1 MEHIYLS
8 HHGIK
13 GQKWGIRRFQL
24 KNGKL
29 TAAGKKR
36 YSEDDEEQKKKAEED
51 SAPKKK
57 SVSEMSDQELR
68 DAVARAQLEEN
79 YRRYYETPA
88 QQKQVSAGQ
97 KFAKEMLKKVVV
109 DPAIDAAA
117 KGMRTSLDKAVND
130 AFNKKKEDSIRDL
143 VKRDIR
149 DLNESQLKRVV
160 EYKDL
165 EKRLNDHN
173 DRDSVM
179 ERESKRIDF
188 EQKKLGYEKNLM
200 SRDIMSKQL
209 EKATAEAEKAVKDL
223 EMTSYVKDKEE
234 SVRRGQE
241 AVRQMFEAPMA
252 LPVPKDDL
260 KHSDVLEHHG
270 IKGQRWGVRRYQKK
284 DGSLTAAGKKRVLTY
299 EQRVKNKMDEYNE
312 KHPERSKEVNFK
324 IMMYKEADRETDIHK
339 RKMSV
344 MGDATAVATM
354 ASYGLAGVPGLA
366 LSSAAA
372 ITVAKGEEYV
382 YKKRLYTLA
391 ELAAKEVK
399 HSDILEHH
407 GIKGQRWGIRRFQN
421 KDGTLTS
428 AGKKRYSDD
437 DEVVMKKGEVGNHI
451 SGTRT
456 IRLNRNETYLY
467 DPNNE
472 HDRQVYEGAYAE
484 YVKLGKGYCNRY
496 IHEYEFKKDLISPS
510 AEKRVELFI
519 DMYRDNP
526 ALYST
531 SLNAVKGS
539 YQKADYKT
547 LTDKNKNIASYKKE
561 FDENTSDKELRKY
574 GYDTFTALQ
583 EYGSKTPA
591 VKSYYDKVKDL
602 GYNALVDD
610 NNRSVYNDAVKP
622 FIVLN
627 GKKTLKEKNV
637 ELLTDIEQKEQEE
650 KLRKYMKKKYGKNNI
665 AL

>member
-68 DAVARAQLEEN
+68 DAVSRAQLEEN

-130 AFNKKKEDSIRDL
+130 AFNKKKEESIRDL

-160 EYKDL
+160 DYKDL

-234 SVRRGQE
+234 SVHRGQE

-252 LPVPKDDL
+252 LPAPKDDL
-260 KHSDVLEHHG
+260 KHSEVLEHHG
-270 IKGQRWGVRRYQKK
+270 IKGQRWGVRRFQNKN
-284 DGSLTAAGKKRVLTY
+284 GTLTSAGKRRALTY
-299 EQRVKNKMDEYNE
+299 TGRTKKMFEEYNE
-312 KHPERSKEVNFK
+312 KHPERSKELNYKIAGLKEYDRLKGRRQDSNTNFLFAAEYG
-324 IMMYKEADRETDIHK
+324 IMV
-339 RKMSV
+339 S
-344 MGDATAVATM
+344 TAVAGVT
-354 ASYGLAGVPGLA
+354 GLAM
-366 LSSAAA
+366 S
-372 ITVAKGEEYV
+372 TVAASTIAAGKEYV
-382 YKKRLYTLA
+382 YKKRLTTLTSIYKS
-391 ELAAKEVK
+391 ETENTLK
-399 HSDILEHH
+399 HH
-407 GIKGQRWGIRRFQN
+407 GIKGQKWGVRRFQN

-437 DEVVMKKGEVGNHI
+437 DDVIMKKGETGKHV
-451 SGTRT
+451 SGER
-456 IRLNRNETYLY
+456 RVYLNKKETYLY

-472 HDRQVYEGAYAE
+472 HDRQVYEGAYAKYIE
-484 YVKLGKGYCNRY
+484 LGKGFTNQY
-496 IHEYEFKKDLISPS
+496 IHEYKFKKDLVSPS
-510 AEKRVELFI
+510 AEKRVEIFI
-519 DMYRDNP
+519 DMYRDKP
-526 ALYST
+526 MLFT
-531 SLNAVKGS
+531 GS
-539 YQKADYKT
+539 MNQVRSSVQNRNQST
-547 LTDKNKNIASYKKE
+547 LTDKNKNVASYKKE
-561 FDENTSDKELRKY
+561 YDENTSDKDLRKY

-583 EYGSKTPA
+583 EYGSARSPA
-591 VKSYYDKVKDL
+591 VKAYYKEVEKR

-610 NNRSVYNDAVKP
+610 NNRNVYNDAVKP

-627 GKKTLKEKNV
+627 GKKTLKEVNS
-637 ELLTDIEQKEQEE
+637 ELLTGYERGEQEE
-650 KLRKYMKKKYGKNNI
+650 KLREYMKKRYGRTNI